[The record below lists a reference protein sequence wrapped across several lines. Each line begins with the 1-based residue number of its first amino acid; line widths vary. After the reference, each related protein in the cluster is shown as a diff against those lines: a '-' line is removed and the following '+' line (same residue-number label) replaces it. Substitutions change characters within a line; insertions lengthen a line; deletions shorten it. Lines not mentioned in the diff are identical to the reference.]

1 MNIMPRKFYLDDI
14 FDEMMLPKKEQ
25 HMKCDIYEK
34 DGNYHIEMDVPGFDK
49 KDISIEANDGY
60 LTITAEKNSEDEE
73 KNENKNYIRRE
84 RVYGKVERSFYLG
97 DLDQDK
103 IDAEF
108 KNGILN
114 IVVPKKEETSNK
126 KRIEIK

>member
-1 MNIMPRKFYLDDI
+1 MDIMPRKFYLDDI
-14 FDEMMLPKKEQ
+14 FDEMMLSKKEQ